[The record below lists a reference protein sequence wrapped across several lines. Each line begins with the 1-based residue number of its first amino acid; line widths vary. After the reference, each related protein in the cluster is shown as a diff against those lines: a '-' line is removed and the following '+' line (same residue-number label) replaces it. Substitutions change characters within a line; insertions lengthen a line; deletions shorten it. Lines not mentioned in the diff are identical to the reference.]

1 VKKEA
6 MFNLLLAKSL
16 PQVKI
21 VSVDVRPVKKEPGVL
36 EVVAVFTNE
45 GFLPTALEMAE
56 RVKIVNPDRAE
67 ISFPEEEMALVGG
80 KKTIELGRL
89 RSGEK
94 KEARWKVKP
103 AKQGGET
110 EVFILSTRGGVA
122 RQKVKVG

>member
-1 VKKEA
+1 

-21 VSVDVRPVKKEPGVL
+21 VSVDARPVKKEPGVL

-56 RVKIVNPDRAE
+56 RVKIVSPDRAE
-67 ISFPEEEMALVGG
+67 ISFSDTELTLVGG

-103 AKQGGET
+103 AKPGVEA
-110 EVFILSTRGGVA
+110 EVAILSTRGGVA
-122 RQKVKVG
+122 KQKTKVG